1 MPSIADVLA
10 EVPLVAIIR
19 GVRPEEVE
27 AVAEAL
33 IKAGVRAIEVPM
45 NSPAPL
51 DSIARLARFGDRIAY
66 GAGTVLRPDVVAQ
79 VQAAGGQLIVAPN
92 TDAAVIGE
100 AVGRGLTPMP
110 GFGTASEAFNAY
122 GAGARHLKLF
132 PASTY
137 GAGHVKA
144 LLDVLPKDAVVMPV
158 GGVKPDQFA
167 EWWAAGAR
175 GFGLG
180 GDLYKPGFTP
190 REVGA
195 RAAAAVAAVK
205 DLMR

>member
-1 MPSIADVLA
+1 MPTIAEALT

-33 IKAGVRAIEVPM
+33 IAAGVRAIEVPM

-51 DSIARLARFGDRIAY
+51 DSIRRLARFADRIAY
-66 GAGTVLRPDVVAQ
+66 GAGTVLSPHVVGQ
-79 VQAAGGQLIVAPN
+79 VAAAGGQLIVAPN

-110 GFGTASEAFNAY
+110 GFGTASEALAAY
-122 GAGARHLKLF
+122 GAGARWLKLF

-144 LLDVLPKDAVVMPV
+144 LLDVLPKDAVVLPV
-158 GGVKPDQFA
+158 GGVKPSQFA
-167 EWWAAGAR
+167 DWWAAGAR

-180 GDLYKPGFTP
+180 GDLYKPGFTAQ
-190 REVGA
+190 EVGA
-195 RAAAAVAAVK
+195 RAMDAVAAAK
-205 DLMR
+205 ALTS